1 MKAKG
6 VLKDQVP
13 DAIKKIFSCGRYFIL
28 VMDYRDLT
36 YTHVQGV
43 QSMIGFSNEEFYNGK
58 YEFLANLVHP
68 DDLEKVL
75 GLAAYYQTF
84 LDDQPLEKR
93 LSYKASI
100 NFRFRNASGEYIKVL
115 EQVVNLAIDDNG
127 KITHALKYFTDISHM
142 TYSDEV
148 VFSILNDKD
157 EQHPEFYTFNLEE
170 KSVPQI
176 NKKKNTTFSERERE
190 LVALVALGKTS
201 KEIAAML
208 GITANTV
215 NKHRENMMR
224 KTGSKNMNEVV
235 SFAYCNEY
243 L

>member
-1 MKAKG
+1 M
-6 VLKDQVP
+6 V
-13 DAIKKIFSCGRYFIL
+13 INSS
-28 VMDYRDLT
+28 
-36 YTHVQGV
+36 
-43 QSMIGFSNEEFYNGK
+43 QS
-58 YEFLANLVHP
+58 LP
-68 DDLEKVL
+68 
-75 GLAAYYQTF
+75 
-84 LDDQPLEKR
+84 PLRKQ
-93 LSYKASI
+93 K
-100 NFRFRNASGEYIKVL
+100 
-115 EQVVNLAIDDNG
+115 
-127 KITHALKYFTDISHM
+127 
-142 TYSDEV
+142 V

-176 NKKKNTTFSERERE
+176 NKKKKTTFSERERE